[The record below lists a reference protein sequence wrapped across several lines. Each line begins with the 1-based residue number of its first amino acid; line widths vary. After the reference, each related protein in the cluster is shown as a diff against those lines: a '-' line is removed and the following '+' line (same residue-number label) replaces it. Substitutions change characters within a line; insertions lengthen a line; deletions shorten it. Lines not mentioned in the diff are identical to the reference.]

1 MDTNTALLGTGTGGT
16 ILGVLLLLYKT
27 VNGKQCRTRCCGKDF
42 DMGFQAGDFTP
53 SNNQNNQGPVLQAS
67 NNQDHVHQNNQG
79 PIYKNNQGPIYKNN
93 QDPIYKNNQDHV
105 LQTTNNPMIQV

>member
-53 SNNQNNQGPVLQAS
+53 SNNQNNQGPVLQAP
-67 NNQDHVHQNNQG
+67 NNQDHVHQ
-79 PIYKNNQGPIYKNN
+79 NNQGPIYKNN
-93 QDPIYKNNQDHV
+93 QDPIYKNNQDNV